1 MDDVCRFL
9 IDMLFCLQRY
19 IFFLNLA
26 NMNTKKAFF
35 YSNACVYEIK
45 VVLLQR
51 IKSSPASGPPA
62 SELYNMFIFKILIV
76 WQSK

>member
-1 MDDVCRFL
+1 MDDVCRFH

-26 NMNTKKAFF
+26 NMNTKNAFF
-35 YSNACVYEIK
+35 CMNACVYEIK

-51 IKSSPASGPPA
+51 IKSSLVSGPPT
-62 SELYNMFIFKILIV
+62 SELYNIFIFKILIV
-76 WQSK
+76 W